1 MAKAKTIYAC
11 TECGASAS
19 KWQGQCP
26 GCGVWNTLVETVE
39 ETSASS
45 GKRFAALS
53 GTSRLQVLAE
63 IEAREEDRLP
73 TGISDFDRALGG
85 GLVAGGVVK
94 TTSPTSRRRTS
105 RIFRARPSPRRAGH
119 LSPAPPAS
127 HVARCRQSR

>member
-45 GKRFAALS
+45 GKRFAALIPEDAYGRVVEAAFRDAVAKS
-53 GTSRLQVLAE
+53 GASVAE
-63 IEAREEDRLP
+63 IKTYPMNAIGMIERLWPFLEEATQVHQRAP
-73 TGISDFDRALGG
+73 FDWMR
-85 GLVAGGVVK
+85 
-94 TTSPTSRRRTS
+94 
-105 RIFRARPSPRRAGH
+105 
-119 LSPAPPAS
+119 
-127 HVARCRQSR
+127 

>member
-63 IEAREEDRLP
+63 IEARDAQGIIELANNLDLSVIAEGVETREHYQFLLTHGCKAFQGFLFGHPMTLEEFERQACAQGPLP
-73 TGISDFDRALGG
+73 
-85 GLVAGGVVK
+85 
-94 TTSPTSRRRTS
+94 P
-105 RIFRARPSPRRAGH
+105 
-119 LSPAPPAS
+119 
-127 HVARCRQSR
+127 